1 MARFAVQEMALD
13 EVGIVIDYFHG
24 ATPEH
29 LELLGV
35 DPTRLP
41 PPPVWRERYVQEY
54 AKAIEQRAT
63 LLVIWKSG
71 NQPIGF
77 SSADKIVFG
86 RQANMHLHVLRPEDR
101 NSGFGTA
108 CVAQTAEL
116 YFNALKLERLFCE
129 PNAFNVAPNRTLQ
142 RVGFRYVKTHNTV
155 PGPLNFHQAV
165 TRWVLERQQ
174 IKSQ

>member
-1 MARFAVQEMALD
+1 MGFIVQEMTLQ
-13 EVGIVIDYFHG
+13 EVDIVIDYFHG
-24 ATPEH
+24 ASPEH

-41 PPPVWRERYVQEY
+41 PVSVWRERYAREY
-54 AKAIEQRAT
+54 AKPIEQRAT

-71 NQPIGF
+71 DQPIGF

-86 RQANMHLHVLRPEDR
+86 SQANMHLHVLKAEDR

-116 YFNALKLERLFCE
+116 YFDTLKLERLFCE